1 MASSSVSPAAG
12 VKSSETEI
20 KFKALLETYQ
30 VQSAAKVLEAKSQPD
45 PGALAPSAFE
55 LEMKFKGVSN
65 KTGSGSGSGSTA
77 DKSIAQPLNRID
89 YNNVVRQLA
98 SLGYTVST
106 GENETGNEMLRVGYH
121 NKEHELRVEISG
133 NKNITHYCESNVLPT
148 DAKVIHKKRSH
159 AQNVDFEDYAC
170 RATLSEEVPVI
181 LTADDLVHLQDA
193 KKNFRYINRVS
204 LYPPQQANL
213 PKLRVDLSV
222 VKMSSD
228 HGTALLKDSNVFNE
242 SPGYEI
248 EIEHEHE
255 HEGPGMVGTDRL
267 VLGFKTIMSHILS
280 GLQQSNFPI
289 SIREQNKVR
298 DEYLKL
304 FSNPSGG
311 VKASGFVGP
320 KSFSLDLEKLKLLTQ
335 SLYTVTEKAD
345 GERKLLYIDGSG
357 MTYFITMGLDVQCTG
372 AKTANVKLFN
382 TILDGEHVQRLKN
395 NESCNMYLMFDIYFC
410 GGQQTYDLPLVVP
423 TQSPASS
430 SSSSSPDSRVKWLQD
445 IQLALRL
452 QSTKGSAKTKI
463 PLVLAKTFLYPDDP
477 TNFSAILGLSHTL
490 LQQDNAGAFQYAI
503 DGLIYT
509 PASLGVGHNA
519 DGTVA
524 HGNMQTGTTW
534 KTCYKWKEEETVDFR
549 VQLHPTTVDATEQKL
564 DLYYQKARQPVFYK
578 TITRQKTEGGLV
590 TEPTPT
596 AQRIANNDIVEFKY
610 NLQDDRWT
618 PLKIRYDKLTPNGE
632 NVLND
637 MFKNKKSPVGRNVFE
652 EGALPT
658 AVPTD
663 QDMVPTDRGYKRG
676 LQKQRNLLPH
686 LREFHNRY
694 VKSHLI
700 QAAKQYASQTF
711 VNSSGIT
718 LIDFAAGQL
727 NDIAKWDENK
737 FAQVLAI
744 DVDKTSVETNYQ
756 QNFYKHKTQT
766 MKLDVLWGDSSKEI
780 RFPPHDAFP
789 NEMDK
794 KFIAALVNSPSVPF
808 YGFHVA
814 SIQFALHYM
823 FESHQKL
830 HGFLRNLQEMTA
842 TNGLFIGTCFDGSVV
857 NRYLGEEMK
866 KELFDPTEQT
876 TLLFRLERNY
886 KPCAFDTMPGEETVG
901 KKITVYMQSIG
912 QSHAEYL
919 VNFTYFTQLMKSYE
933 FEPLSSEELKALG
946 LSTDVSF
953 KGMYKHMQ
961 QHSSMEKQSMEKQSM
976 EKQYVMSREEQT
988 VSFLNR
994 FFVFKKMKIVSTKR
1008 MQQLETTMRELDEKA
1023 STTTAAMDTSADFKG
1038 VSASANSSV
1047 SAASGT
1053 KRKTPT
1059 EPQFGPILPTAA
1071 KVRLTSIR
1079 LTSPEKK

>member
-1 MASSSVSPAAG
+1 MATSSVAG
-12 VKSSETEI
+12 VKNSETEI

-30 VQSAAKVLEAKSQPD
+30 VQSAAKLLEEAKPQSD
-45 PGALAPSAFE
+45 PSASALEF
-55 LEMKFKGVSN
+55 EMKFKGVSN
-65 KTGSGSGSGSTA
+65 KTSSSSA
-77 DKSIAQPLNRID
+77 IDKSVSLGHQPLNRID
-89 YNNVVRQLA
+89 YNNVVRKLA
-98 SLGYTVST
+98 GLGYVMGS
-106 GENETGNEMLRVGYH
+106 GENETGYEMLRVGYH
-121 NKEHELRVEISG
+121 NKEQELRVEISG
-133 NKNITHYCESNVLPT
+133 NKNITHYCESNVLPE
-148 DAKVIHKKRSH
+148 DAKVIHKKRSR
-159 AQNVDFEDYAC
+159 ANNVDFEDYAC
-170 RATLSEEVPVI
+170 RATLSEEVPVV
-181 LTADDLVHLQDA
+181 LTADDLVQLQDA

-204 LYPPQQANL
+204 LYPPKQVNQ

-228 HGTALLKDSNVFNE
+228 HGATLLKDSNVFNE

-248 EIEHEHE
+248 EIEHEHDE
-255 HEGPGMVGTDRL
+255 PGTGADTGTARL
-267 VLGFKTIMSHILS
+267 LLGYKTIMSHILS

-298 DEYLKL
+298 EEYLKV
-304 FSNPSGG
+304 FSNLSG
-311 VKASGFVGP
+311 VQASGFVGP

-357 MTYFITMGLDVQCTG
+357 MTYFITMGLDVQSTG
-372 AKTANVKLFN
+372 AKTANAKLFN
-382 TILDGEHVQRLKN
+382 TILDGEHVQRLKK

-410 GGQQTYDLPLVVP
+410 GGQKTFDLPLVVP
-423 TQSPASS
+423 TGMNPASL
-430 SSSSSPDSRVKWLQD
+430 SSSPNSRVKWLQD
-445 IQLALRL
+445 IQVLL
-452 QSTKGSAKTKI
+452 QLQPIKGTAKAKI
-463 PLVLAKTFLYPDDP
+463 PLVLAKTFLCPEDS

-490 LQQDNAGAFQYAI
+490 LQQDNAGAFPYAI

-524 HGNMQTGTTW
+524 HGNMHTGTTW

-549 VQLHPTTVDATEQKL
+549 VQLHATTVDATEQKL

-578 TITRQKTEGGLV
+578 TITMQKTEGGLV
-590 TEPTPT
+590 TDPTPS

-652 EGALPT
+652 AGRLPI
-658 AVPTD
+658 ANE
-663 QDMVPTDRGYKRG
+663 DMIPPDRGYKRG
-676 LQKQRNLLPH
+676 LQKQRNLLPN

-700 QAAKQYASQTF
+700 KAAKEYATQTF
-711 VNSSGIT
+711 LNSGGKIT

-744 DVDKTSVETNYQ
+744 DVDETSVKTNYQ
-756 QNFYKHKTQT
+756 QNFYKNKTQT
-766 MKLDVLWGDSSKEI
+766 MRLDVLWGDSSKEI
-780 RFPPHDAFP
+780 RMPPHDAFP

-794 KFIAALVNSPSVPF
+794 KFIAALVNTPSVPF

-842 TNGLFIGTCFDGSVV
+842 VNGLFIGTCFDGSKV
-857 NRYLGEEMK
+857 NTYLGEDMK

-876 TLLFRLERNY
+876 TLLFSLERNY

-919 VNFTYFTQLMKSYE
+919 VNFTYFTYLMKSYE
-933 FEPLSSEELKALG
+933 FEPLSAEELKALK
-946 LSTDVSF
+946 LPTDLSF

-961 QHSSMEKQSMEKQSM
+961 QHDSM

-988 VSFLNR
+988 ISFLNR
-994 FFVFKKMKIVSTKR
+994 FFVFKKKKILNTKR
-1008 MQQLETTMRELDEKA
+1008 LQQLETTMRELDEKQN
-1023 STTTAAMDTSADFKG
+1023 TTAAMDTSADFKM
-1038 VSASANSSV
+1038 VSASAKSSASANSSA
-1047 SAASGT
+1047 SA

-1059 EPQFGPILPTAA
+1059 EPEFGPILPTAA
-1071 KVRLTSIR
+1071 KVRLVSI
-1079 LTSPEKK
+1079 EKK